1 MRLCTLSF
9 TTALGLTTAATR
21 EIRHTVGGPELT
33 CSEKYLRRHPAIA
46 VHNQL
51 PQANVRRPNFCWHL
65 RLFPPYITIPPEVL

>member
-1 MRLCTLSF
+1 MRLCTFSF

-33 CSEKYLRRHPAIA
+33 CSENLRRHPGIA

-51 PQANVRRPNFCWHL
+51 PQANVRRPNFVGICGY
-65 RLFPPYITIPPEVL
+65 FPHI